1 MKKSTKRLFAAVLAA
16 ASLLAL
22 TACGGKTEEPKTDD
36 SAQTEQPAESSG
48 SKELSVYTAFP
59 ESEVIYYFNKFEEE
73 TGIKVNYV
81 RLSAGEMLT
90 RVEAEKDNPQ
100 ATLMFGGSTD
110 NYIAAVDK
118 GLLEAYQSPNLS
130 KTPDTYLDPT
140 GTWNPIYV
148 GCIAFA
154 CNADWFAEKGL
165 EYPTSWEDLLKPE
178 FKGEIIMAHPATSG
192 TAYTVLA
199 TLVQLK
205 GDDQVWDYLEKLNT
219 NMSQYTKS
227 GSAAPNAVAIGE
239 AAIALTFSHDAL
251 QLTPEGYHIELSFPT
266 DGTGY
271 EVGAMALIKGG
282 KGPLLVVDADAN
294 SNLNEVLGVEAGVSL
309 GQIREEIAQAEL
321 RGDTIP
327 KSMTKADYAE
337 YRFESAL
344 AEEDDFDMLVMGRTQ
359 GKGCYCYVNGV
370 LKTLLD
376 KYIGAYRYV
385 VIDNEAGME
394 HIARGTLPHV
404 DALLL
409 VSDCSRRGVQ
419 AVARIAEMVRELDL
433 KPGLMKL
440 IINRAPGGVLS
451 DGVRE
456 EIEAHHLEL
465 AGVLP
470 QDDAVYEAD
479 CDGKPSSQV
488 PDNTPVKQALHQIM
502 RDLNL

>member
-1 MKKSTKRLFAAVLAA
+1 MAYTIAVAGKGG
-16 ASLLAL
+16 
-22 TACGGKTEEPKTDD
+22 GGKT
-36 SAQTEQPAESSG
+36 
-48 SKELSVYTAFP
+48 
-59 ESEVIYYFNKFEEE
+59 
-73 TGIKVNYV
+73 
-81 RLSAGEMLT
+81 
-90 RVEAEKDNPQ
+90 
-100 ATLMFGGSTD
+100 
-110 NYIAAVDK
+110 
-118 GLLEAYQSPNLS
+118 
-130 KTPDTYLDPT
+130 
-140 GTWNPIYV
+140 
-148 GCIAFA
+148 
-154 CNADWFAEKGL
+154 
-165 EYPTSWEDLLKPE
+165 
-178 FKGEIIMAHPATSG
+178 
-192 TAYTVLA
+192 TVC
-199 TLVQLK
+199 
-205 GDDQVWDYLEKLNT
+205 GMMID
-219 NMSQYTKS
+219 
-227 GSAAPNAVAIGE
+227 
-239 AAIALTFSHDAL
+239 
-251 QLTPEGYHIELSFPT
+251 
-266 DGTGY
+266 
-271 EVGAMALIKGG
+271 ALIKGG

-479 CDGKPSSQV
+479 CDGKPSSKI
-488 PDNTPVKQALHQIM
+488 PDASPVKRALHGIM
-502 RDLNL
+502 QDLSL